1 MQRVRQECL
10 IHMHTDTSPTVLIT
24 GGAGFIGSHLATE
37 LLQHG
42 YEVRILDNLMP
53 QVHGSERHR
62 PGHLD
67 RRATVIVG
75 DIRDSHQF
83 KEALDG
89 VDAVIHLAAVVGDR
103 SSMYQ
108 IEKYMSVNASG
119 TAVLLEAL
127 LDHPL
132 KRLIVASSSAVY
144 GEGLY
149 CSYNGTTYPTI
160 RRSLHRTVRGD
171 WEPRSPEGEVVYPLP
186 TPETKE
192 TSPRSVYAISKHD
205 QEEMCRLIGEAY
217 GIPTTVLRL
226 FSVYGPHQ
234 GYANPYSGMLTEYA
248 SRLLQG
254 LPIRLFE
261 DGYQQRDFVS
271 VYDAARAFRLALESQ
286 GAAGETFNI
295 GSGRPCTF
303 TTAAGIL
310 AMITGRQDLPV
321 EITEI
326 GRTGEIRH
334 CFAEISRARE
344 VLGYEPEVPLDAGL
358 LDLVSWVEADIAA
371 QKKVPAPVRALGSSR
386 LRV

>member
-1 MQRVRQECL
+1 
-10 IHMHTDTSPTVLIT
+10 MHTDTSPTVLIT

-62 PGHLD
+62 PDHLD
-67 RRATVIVG
+67 RRSTVIVG
-75 DIRDSHQF
+75 DIRDSHQL
-83 KEALDG
+83 KEALEG

-119 TAVLLEAL
+119 TAVFLEAL

-132 KRLIVASSSAVY
+132 KRLIVASSCAVY

-149 CSYNGTTYPTI
+149 CSYNGTTYPKI
-160 RRSLHRTVRGD
+160 RRSPHRTARGG

-248 SRLLQG
+248 SRLLHG

-271 VYDAARAFRLALESQ
+271 VYDTARAFRLALESPR
-286 GAAGETFNI
+286 AAGETLNI
-295 GSGRPCTF
+295 GSGRPYTF
-303 TTAAGIL
+303 RTVAGIL
-310 AMITGRQDLPV
+310 ATMTGRQDLAV
-321 EITEI
+321 EIPGI

-334 CFAEISRARE
+334 CFADISRARE
-344 VLGYEPEVPLDAGL
+344 VLGYEPGVPLEAGL
-358 LDLVSWVEADIAA
+358 LDLVSWVEAEITA
-371 QKKVPAPVRALGSSR
+371 QKKVPAPITTPGPGP